1 MSDLPKPSF
10 IDRDPQAV
18 IAEMVA
24 QYEAMTGKTLYPAQ
38 VDRLLVD
45 LVSYRE
51 SLVRIGIQ
59 EAAEQN
65 LVAFARAPM
74 LDYLGELLGVFRLP
88 AQPARTTVRLTF
100 MEPAAVAFQL
110 PVGVRVETTGGIQ
123 FQSEKAVDVAIGAT
137 SAEFMVAA
145 VESGSAANGYLPGQ
159 VSVLVDELPVVVDQ
173 VENLTVTRGGMD
185 AEDDERLRAR
195 IKLAPEA
202 FSWGSINRYRLAAMT
217 AAADAVDVQ
226 VISPRPDGTVQVV
239 VLGRDGAPPVE
250 TIERVQA
257 ALTDSKARM
266 MNDRIEAIPAQAV
279 DYAISL
285 EVDVLASRVP
295 DLVRQIARDRCLA
308 FAANLSRRLGGDIVP
323 AQIKTALHDIDGLYD
338 VRVLEPAAKRVLSLS
353 EWPRCT
359 GVTVELGR
367 MVDDV

>member
-110 PVGVRVETTGGIQ
+110 PVGVRVETTGGI
-123 FQSEKAVDVAIGAT
+123 SSRAR
-137 SAEFMVAA
+137 
-145 VESGSAANGYLPGQ
+145 GSWTWYQRHVGR
-159 VSVLVDELPVVVDQ
+159 V
-173 VENLTVTRGGMD
+173 RGGCGRIRQRRQ
-185 AEDDERLRAR
+185 RLPAG
-195 IKLAPEA
+195 P
-202 FSWGSINRYRLAAMT
+202 G
-217 AAADAVDVQ
+217 V
-226 VISPRPDGTVQVV
+226 RP
-239 VLGRDGAPPVE
+239 GR
-250 TIERVQA
+250 
-257 ALTDSKARM
+257 
-266 MNDRIEAIPAQAV
+266 
-279 DYAISL
+279 
-285 EVDVLASRVP
+285 
-295 DLVRQIARDRCLA
+295 
-308 FAANLSRRLGGDIVP
+308 
-323 AQIKTALHDIDGLYD
+323 
-338 VRVLEPAAKRVLSLS
+338 
-353 EWPRCT
+353 
-359 GVTVELGR
+359 
-367 MVDDV
+367 